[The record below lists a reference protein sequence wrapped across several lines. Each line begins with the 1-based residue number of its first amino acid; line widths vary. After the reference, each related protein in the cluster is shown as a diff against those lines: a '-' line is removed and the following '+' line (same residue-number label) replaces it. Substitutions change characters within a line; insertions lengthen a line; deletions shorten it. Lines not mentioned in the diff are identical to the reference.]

1 MSNKLPTPAKKPG
14 HFSNWLSFLSG
25 NEDAM
30 LALVLATELKPE
42 TSPESQPFSKPK
54 MNVSG
59 HVVQII
65 TLPGQ
70 VSQA

>member
-1 MSNKLPTPAKKPG
+1 MSTIQPSPKKKPG
-14 HFSNWLSFLSG
+14 HFTNWLSFLSG

-30 LALVLATELKPE
+30 LALVLASEWKPE
-42 TSPESQPFSKPK
+42 AAPRNRLFSKPQ
-54 MNVSG
+54 MHVSG

-65 TLPGQ
+65 TMPGQ

>member
-1 MSNKLPTPAKKPG
+1 MASNHSFPAKKPG

-30 LALVLATELKPE
+30 LALVLASEWKPE
-42 TSPESQPFSKPK
+42 KAACNRLFAKPQ

-65 TLPGQ
+65 TMPGQ

>member
-1 MSNKLPTPAKKPG
+1 MSKSIVSPKEKPG
-14 HFSNWLSFLSG
+14 HFTNWLSFLSG

-30 LALVLATELKPE
+30 LALVIASEWKPE
-42 TSPESQPFSKPK
+42 ATRNRLFSKPQ
-54 MNVSG
+54 MHVSG

>member
-30 LALVLATELKPE
+30 MALVLAKMKPE
-42 TSPESQPFSKPK
+42 TSSDDQPFSKTK